1 MRTIATI
8 EARMTSSRLPGKV
21 LLKVLDKPL
30 LSYLIERLKSVP
42 SLDGIILAVTTNS
55 QDDILATFAASENIM
70 CYRGSESDVMARVIG
85 AGQAANADTIVEIT
99 GDCPLIDPQI
109 IEQAIQI
116 FYANNADYVSN
127 SQKRSYPDGM
137 DVQVFSL
144 DTLEYSASLT
154 SDILDHEHV
163 TLHIRNNPEIF
174 SHLHLIAAPNMY
186 WPELGL
192 TIDEQADYEL
202 IQKIIEHFGRGNLFG
217 CVEIIDFLKKNNHML
232 RLNENVKRKGDS

>member
-21 LLKVLDKPL
+21 LLKVLDKSL
-30 LSYLIERLKSVP
+30 LGYLIDRLKAVP
-42 SLDGIILAVTTNS
+42 SLDGIVLATTSNS
-55 QDDILATFAASENIM
+55 QDDILANFAATENIM
-70 CYRGSESDVMARVIG
+70 CFRGSESDVMARVIG
-85 AGQAANADTIVEIT
+85 AAQAANADTIVEIT

-127 SQKRSYPDGM
+127 AHKRSFPDGM

-144 DTLEYSASLT
+144 DTLKYSASLT
-154 SDILDHEHV
+154 SDNLDHEHV

-174 SHLHLIAAPNMY
+174 SHLHIIAPPNMY
-186 WPELGL
+186 WPELGVTL
-192 TIDEQADYEL
+192 DEQADYEL
-202 IQKIIEHFGRGNLFG
+202 IRKIIEHFGSSNLFG
-217 CVEIIDFLKKNNHML
+217 CVEIIDFLKKNNHLL
-232 RLNENVKRKGDS
+232 RLNENVTRKGDS